1 MQIMIDFDQIK
12 HISKQETIYIHGF
25 YLFYIITNETKSHYL
40 YTKDYCEVG
49 LCDLSVGINDDR
61 ISFNNKLPVQT
72 KQLPVLSSDCLTH
85 TNKLN
90 QELSID
96 TVMKIVNVD
105 VDPTNKSNRIEWASA
120 LYRPYH
126 HPLCAFELEI
136 YWKMATGQLL
146 SELIS
151 NWCKSAIRYNFH
163 IVPATIDPFLLP
175 IDPSAVCDPLRGPIH
190 IQLNLNCLLQDE
202 KVLFENYIEKKY
214 NQNRTNL
221 RNIEEFRLF
230 LNAKFTNSDSKSDP
244 FDLQDEL
251 LEQEFQEFLERE
263 RMLRLQYFQEAILER
278 FGFVRNASI
287 VKQLNSDE
295 DPIFFIHNCGAMFVL
310 IPNYYGNYTAR
321 SRHASSVSNGSNQHQ
336 SLTKKDSFSK
346 QNQQKP
352 LINNGYKD
360 QVMTNSMSTRE
371 RSQTKSQQLY
381 YQANKVNINS
391 NNDIKINGDLM
402 VIMNDDNEEKID
414 ELMLQ
419 RQPFYEDNDLF
430 IGFLW
435 SWNSML
441 GKRFK
446 NQFTG
451 EESFHDSCFA
461 DFKSFCT
468 NKDGRLI
475 EFFNKLK
482 D

>member
-1 MQIMIDFDQIK
+1 MQLMIDFDQIK

-49 LCDLSVGINDDR
+49 LCDLDVGLNDEH
-61 ISFNNKLPVQT
+61 IFNSDKFSLQS
-72 KQLPVLSSDCLTH
+72 KKLPVLSSNCLTH

-105 VDPTNKSNRIEWASA
+105 VDPNNKSNRIEWASA

-151 NWCKSAIRYNFH
+151 NWAKSAIRYNFH
-163 IVPATIDPFLLP
+163 VVPATIDPFLLP
-175 IDPSAVCDPLRGPIH
+175 IDSSAVCDPLRGPIH
-190 IQLNLNCLLQDE
+190 VQLNLNCLLQDE

-214 NQNRTNL
+214 NPIKTNI
-221 RNIEEFRLF
+221 RNLDEFRLF
-230 LNAKFTNSDSKSDP
+230 LNNKFSNSDP
-244 FDLQDEL
+244 FELNDEL
-251 LEQEFQEFLERE
+251 IEQEYQEFLERE
-263 RMLRLQYFQEAILER
+263 RMLRLQYFQEEILER

-295 DPIFFIHNCGAMFVL
+295 DPTFFIHCSGAMFVL

-321 SRHASSVSNGSNQHQ
+321 SRHASSVSNNSNQNH

-346 QNQQKP
+346 QNQQKS
-352 LINNGYKD
+352 LITCLKEQANNS
-360 QVMTNSMSTRE
+360 TSTRE

-391 NNDIKINGDLM
+391 NNDIKINGDLLI
-402 VIMNDDNEEKID
+402 IMNDDNEEKID
-414 ELMLQ
+414 ELLLKQ

-430 IGFLW
+430 VGFLW

-446 NQFTG
+446 NQNTG
-451 EESFHDSCFA
+451 EEYFHDACFA
-461 DFKSFCT
+461 DFKAFCT
-468 NKDGRLI
+468 NKDGRLV

-482 D
+482 E